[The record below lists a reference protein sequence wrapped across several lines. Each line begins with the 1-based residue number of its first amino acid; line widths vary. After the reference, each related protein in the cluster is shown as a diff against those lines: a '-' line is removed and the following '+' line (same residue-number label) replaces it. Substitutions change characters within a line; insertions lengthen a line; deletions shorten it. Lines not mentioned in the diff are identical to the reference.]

1 MKTTLFLTAAIAAAA
16 LSAPA
21 FAEVNASVGY

>member
-1 MKTTLFLTAAIAAAA
+1 MNKFLLSLLTTTA

-21 FAEVNASVGY
+21 FAELLDLEKDE